1 MRRSPRSLLACC
13 AAVVVA
19 LVTVVVVGSDLRAL
33 HRRAHDLGSP
43 RSVSVAVRDLP
54 LGARVTA
61 RDLRTVSRYASMVP
75 RDAVVEPERVVGR
88 VVAVPI
94 AADAVVQA
102 AHLADADRPGLTG
115 LVPVGGRAMTIRTD
129 DGMRPPRG
137 AVVDVLAAL
146 DPALS
151 GAAPGGA
158 VTVARAARVL
168 AVDDGADAQY
178 AEPGT
183 AGVTLLV
190 TEDEAHGLAFAAANG
205 VLSLALAPP
214 EDACC

>member
-19 LVTVVVVGSDLRAL
+19 LVTVIVVGSDLRAL
-33 HRRAHDLGSP
+33 HRRANDLGP
-43 RSVSVAVRDLP
+43 LRSVSVAVRDLP
-54 LGARVTA
+54 LGATVTA
-61 RDLRTVSRYASMVP
+61 RDLRTTSRYESMIP
-75 RDAVVEPERVVGR
+75 PDAVVAREHVVGR

-94 AADAVVQA
+94 AADAVVQG

-115 LVPVGGRAMTIRTD
+115 LVPVGSRAMTVRTD
-129 DGMRPPRG
+129 DGLRPPRG

-146 DPALS
+146 DPAFS
-151 GAAPGGA
+151 GAAAEGA

-168 AVDDGADAQY
+168 AVDDGVDAQY

-190 TEDEAHGLAFAAANG
+190 TEEEAQSLAFAAANG
-205 VLSLALAPP
+205 VLVLALAPP
-214 EDACC
+214 EAACC